1 MTSKSRKL
9 EKLVL
14 NCMHSLTK
22 ISFVLTCFFG
32 AVLRAVSWAAP
43 HFASNTTSVAQS
55 SLCHPWT
62 AARQA
67 FLSVTNSKLAQ
78 THVHPV
84 DDKTTLPL
92 CTFLKHPECGLHLQ
106 VGAYVVPCGKIPWYC
121 ELFTLSGAYP
131 ISQSE
136 VAQTGSTLQPHEP

>member
-1 MTSKSRKL
+1 MTSKSGKL

-32 AVLRAVSWAAP
+32 AVLRAMFPGLPLILPLIQLESP
-43 HFASNTTSVAQS
+43 
-55 SLCHPWT
+55 LCHPWT
-62 AARQA
+62 AAHQA